1 MYGANGDS
9 GGRIICHKT
18 GTEVDLGR
26 SDFRFNPRT
35 GELRLETGATQCGK
49 WRDDFGNWFG
59 NNNATPG
66 WHYWIPMA
74 HLETHDDLLLKSVRS
89 ELTVD
94 HRVFPIGD
102 PSRRVN
108 QESMLGVTTSACNAM
123 PYRDDRFGD
132 EGRDVIFVCEP
143 ASNLVLRLVL
153 DYDGPTIAA
162 RRHPAEGTSD
172 FLASTDRWFRPVMAR
187 TGPDGALYVVDMYRA
202 VLEHPEWI
210 PADMARRMQLRGGE
224 TMGRI
229 WRVARIG
236 QQSRRSEI
244 TLASAN
250 GWARDTAQRL
260 AVERGGIDD
269 LGGLETMASAGDA
282 RIRTQALMTLGM
294 FGGLARKE
302 VVEKLEALWPRV
314 RGAALVAAGAREL
327 PVQEQQLA
335 EENRAGGGM
344 RVEPPPVIGQVEP
357 NRRKVVARYR
367 AAVSLEG
374 DAARG
379 RTAFR
384 KGGCVA
390 CHRLGEQGV
399 EVGPNLATVGSKP
412 AEQLIEAIFD
422 PNRAV
427 ERRYTVTVVLLDDGT
442 AHSGI
447 VVSETPGGLVLRPA
461 GGGDRVIRRSEID
474 ELTTLETS
482 IMPEGL
488 ESLVTVQDCADILAA
503 MRASAAPSTGDASR

>member
-1 MYGANGDS
+1 
-9 GGRIICHKT
+9 
-18 GTEVDLGR
+18 
-26 SDFRFNPRT
+26 
-35 GELRLETGATQCGK
+35 
-49 WRDDFGNWFG
+49 
-59 NNNATPG
+59 
-66 WHYWIPMA
+66 
-74 HLETHDDLLLKSVRS
+74 
-89 ELTVD
+89 
-94 HRVFPIGD
+94 
-102 PSRRVN
+102 
-108 QESMLGVTTSACNAM
+108 
-123 PYRDDRFGD
+123 
-132 EGRDVIFVCEP
+132 
-143 ASNLVLRLVL
+143 
-153 DYDGPTIAA
+153 
-162 RRHPAEGTSD
+162 
-172 FLASTDRWFRPVMAR
+172 
-187 TGPDGALYVVDMYRA
+187 
-202 VLEHPEWI
+202 
-210 PADMARRMQLRGGE
+210 
-224 TMGRI
+224 
-229 WRVARIG
+229 
-236 QQSRRSEI
+236 
-244 TLASAN
+244 
-250 GWARDTAQRL
+250 
-260 AVERGGIDD
+260 
-269 LGGLETMASAGDA
+269 
-282 RIRTQALMTLGM
+282 
-294 FGGLARKE
+294 
-302 VVEKLEALWPRV
+302 
-314 RGAALVAAGAREL
+314 
-327 PVQEQQLA
+327 
-335 EENRAGGGM
+335 
-344 RVEPPPVIGQVEP
+344 
-357 NRRKVVARYR
+357 VVARYR